1 MDDDDNIDD
10 EYEELLLAQIE
21 EKGRANQSSRGGH
34 RGSLMGH
41 RIVNRDLIEGHERLC
56 RDYFDNPPKY
66 GARLFRRRFR
76 MKQALFMR
84 IHEAVV
90 AHDTYFVQKRNSAGR
105 LGLSSLQK
113 VTAAFR
119 QLAYSVLAD
128 YVDEYVQIG
137 ESTAIESLKK
147 FVTAVVE
154 VFGDEYLRSPNSDD
168 LKRLLAIGERRG
180 FPGMLGSIDCMHWTW
195 KNCPTS
201 WHGMFTGHIHEPTII
216 LEVVASYDLW
226 IWHAFFGL
234 PGSLNDINV
243 LERSYVFSGLDE
255 GSVPHISYKV
265 NGRPYDMGY
274 YLADGI
280 YPSWAT
286 LVKTIPAPQGNKH
299 RHFAKEQEGAR
310 KGVEHAFGVLQSRF
324 AIVRNP
330 ARLWDKD
337 NLKHIMM
344 ACIIM
349 HNMIVEDERDEHEC
363 IRKLRKIHDIEE
375 EYDHVDEIPRISLSL
390 ERTPIIIE
398 FIANRHR
405 VRDKQMHTQLQE
417 DLVEHLWKKH
427 GAN

>member
-1 MDDDDNIDD
+1 
-10 EYEELLLAQIE
+10 
-21 EKGRANQSSRGGH
+21 
-34 RGSLMGH
+34 
-41 RIVNRDLIEGHERLC
+41 
-56 RDYFDNPPKY
+56 
-66 GARLFRRRFR
+66 

-84 IHEAVV
+84 IHDAVV
-90 AHDTYFVQKRNSAGR
+90 AHDTCFVQKRNDAGR

-113 VTAAFR
+113 
-119 QLAYSVLAD
+119 
-128 YVDEYVQIG
+128 IG
-137 ESTAIESLKK
+137 ESTTIESLKK
-147 FVTAVVE
+147 FITVVVE

-216 LEVVASYDLW
+216 LEAVASYDLW

-234 PGSLNDINV
+234 PGSLNDINM

-255 GSVPHISYKV
+255 GSAPHISYKV

-274 YLADGI
+274 YLADGM

-299 RHFAKEQEGAR
+299 RHFAKEQEGSR
-310 KGVEHAFGVLQSRF
+310 KDVERAFGVLQSRF

-349 HNMIVEDERDEHEC
+349 HNMIIEDERDEHER
-363 IRKLRKIHDIEE
+363 IRKLRKIHDIKE
-375 EYDHVDEIPRISLSL
+375 EYDHVDEIPHISLSL
-390 ERTPIIIE
+390 ERTPTIME
-398 FIANRHR
+398 FIANRRR
-405 VRDKQMHTQLQE
+405 VRDKQMHTQL
-417 DLVEHLWKKH
+417 
-427 GAN
+427 